1 MLNNTVI
8 AETPNTGNK
17 ESPESAALNFE
28 TPADTTVPE
37 KISVVHCI
45 DEKPPLPT
53 PEHPKGDETIVAAER
68 ESEVDTKL
76 EESVVIV
83 IQTAVRGF
91 LVLSISDLF
100 KSMTDCLLA
109 TGVVV

>member
-1 MLNNTVI
+1 MLSNTVI
-8 AETPNTGNK
+8 AEAPNSGNK
-17 ESPESAALNFE
+17 ESPESATLNLE
-28 TPADTTVPE
+28 RPTETTVPE
-37 KISVVHCI
+37 KISVVHCV

-53 PEHPKGDETIVAAER
+53 PEYPKGDETVVSAEH

-100 KSMTDCLLA
+100 KSMSGHLLA
-109 TGVVV
+109 TIVAI